1 MAMRDRS
8 NLLKNLLVVG
18 AAGAGLLISLP
29 ALAQST
35 EEPAAAPEEFKL
47 SAEGFKILCEH
58 FPLNSR
64 CEGGQAVEQPTSLP
78 SSPEPRESVNP
89 GTSSEPSFPPAPSM
103 APEPSAPSDAP
114 SLEPSAPSVE
124 PSTTEPSGGM
134 DAPSGGMEAPQ
145 PSLPSAPESPKPQSL
160 TVPGA
165 EAPKGERGGST
176 TEAPNA
182 APASPATPTTPGAA
196 PRSPVTPAPGA
207 APAPGS
213 GSAPSAAP
221 ASGAPA
227 VTEVSDAELQKFAK
241 VIPAL
246 QEIQQTAQQQVS
258 EAIKKAGLTEDRFRE
273 LYTAQQ
279 SPSGT
284 PAAAAAPA
292 SAATPQEQ
300 QAVQQVTTQLE
311 SIKTQ
316 TQTRREQAVRSQ
328 GLELNRF
335 NEILAAVRQD
345 SGLQQQLQQM
355 LNN

>member
-8 NLLKNLLVVG
+8 NLLKNLLVMG

-64 CEGGQAVEQPTSLP
+64 CEGGQAVEQPTAVP
-78 SSPEPRESVNP
+78 SSPAPRESINP

-103 APEPSAPSDAP
+103 APEPSEPSDAP

-124 PSTTEPSGGM
+124 PSTTEPSGSM

-145 PSLPSAPESPKPQSL
+145 PSLPSAPDSPKPQSL

-165 EAPKGERGGST
+165 EAPKGERSGST

-182 APASPATPTTPGAA
+182 APDSPSAPTT
-196 PRSPVTPAPGA
+196 PGA

-221 ASGAPA
+221 ASGTPA

-279 SPSGT
+279 SPSGA
-284 PAAAAAPA
+284 PAAAQPA

-311 SIKTQ
+311 SIKTE

-345 SGLQQQLQQM
+345 SDLQQQLQQM

>member
-8 NLLKNLLVVG
+8 NLLKNLLVMG

-64 CEGGQAVEQPTSLP
+64 CEGGQAGEQPTAVP

-89 GTSSEPSFPPAPSM
+89 GTSSEPSFPPAPSLS
-103 APEPSAPSDAP
+103 PEPSTPDAP
-114 SLEPSAPSVE
+114 SLDSAPSVE

-134 DAPSGGMEAPQ
+134 SPGDSPSGGMEAPQ
-145 PSLPSAPESPKPQSL
+145 PSLPSAPDSTKPQSL

-165 EAPKGERGGST
+165 EAPKGERRGST
-176 TEAPNA
+176 PEAPASEAPSAAPGAPAAPAPSAAPSAPSTAPNA
-182 APASPATPTTPGAA
+182 AP
-196 PRSPVTPAPGA
+196 
-207 APAPGS
+207 
-213 GSAPSAAP
+213 SAAP
-221 ASGAPA
+221 TSGTPA
-227 VTEVSDAELQKFAK
+227 VTEVSEAELQKFAK
-241 VIPAL
+241 VIPKL

-279 SPSGT
+279 SPSGA
-284 PAAAAAPA
+284 PAAAAPA

-311 SIKTQ
+311 SIKTE

-345 SGLQQQLQQM
+345 SSLQQQLQQM